1 MSASEQDLF
10 DCFKILGIETT
21 TFRHPPLH
29 SVEESRHLRGEIP
42 GGHCKSLFLKDKK
55 GQYLLVVLL
64 EDRRLDM
71 TGLFRSGALP
81 IKRLSFASAE
91 AMADMLGVTPG
102 SVTPFCLLNR
112 PVGKLLVVLDK
123 QMMNCDLLNYHPL
136 HNTATTTIKAVDLMK
151 FITYFGFDPFVLDFD
166 NL

>member
-10 DCFKILGIETT
+10 ECFKRLGIETT

-29 SVEESRHLRGEIP
+29 SVAESRHLRGEIP

-64 EDRRLDM
+64 EDRTLDM
-71 TGLFRSGALP
+71 VGLFKSGALP
-81 IKRLSFASAE
+81 TKRLSFASAE
-91 AMADMLGVTPG
+91 AMVDMLGVTPG
-102 SVTPFCLLNR
+102 SVTPFCLIN
-112 PVGKLLVVLDK
+112 GSAKKLIMVLDK
-123 QMMNCDLLNYHPL
+123 QMMEHDLLNYHPL
-136 HNTATTTIKAVDLMK
+136 HNEATTTISSSDLMK
-151 FITYFGFDPFVLDFD
+151 FIIHFGIDPFVLDFD

>member
-1 MSASEQDLF
+1 MPAGEQDLF
-10 DCFKILGIETT
+10 DCFQNLGIETT

-64 EDRRLDM
+64 EDRKLDM
-71 TGLFRSGALP
+71 VGLFKSGKLP

-91 AMADMLGVTPG
+91 VMKDMLGVSPG
-102 SVTPFCLLNR
+102 SVTPFCLINQSTE
-112 PVGKLLVVLDK
+112 KLLVVLDK
-123 QMMNCDLLNYHPL
+123 KMMEYDLLNYHPL
-136 HNTATTTIKAVDLMK
+136 HNEATTTISSPDLIK
-151 FITYFGFDPFVLDFD
+151 FITHFGYDPHVMDFD